1 MEAGKVNHEPVFFIV
16 MTVYNA
22 EKYLE
27 KITGK
32 HMASDIFWFWN
43 ASDEDTGPAC
53 ITQELPGGDA
63 D

>member
-1 MEAGKVNHEPVFFIV
+1 MEAGKVNHEPVFSIV

-32 HMASDIFWFWN
+32 HMASDIF
-43 ASDEDTGPAC
+43 
-53 ITQELPGGDA
+53 
-63 D
+63 